1 MKKWSFL
8 PKSSTMQMSAKE
20 SIQYNNRKLKRW
32 QWQRQQERE
41 KNNVFRLAKQQLC
54 SCIMLFCWFICRC
67 CMITM
72 WKSLN
77 SRFVENVNTRRWL
90 SFSFPELW
98 YSLLE
103 FNSRKICQHL
113 KNWMSWNKCD
123 KVWSR
128 VNSFFKWRFHSL
140 CCHCCLSSLTLI
152 AKVYIRKHANR
163 MKCTQSTSHY
173 FF

>member
-1 MKKWSFL
+1 M
-8 PKSSTMQMSAKE
+8 TMATAT
-20 SIQYNNRKLKRW
+20 RTG
-32 QWQRQQERE
+32 

-54 SCIMLFCWFICRC
+54 SCIMLFCTFICHC

-72 WKSLN
+72 WKCLN

-103 FNSRKICQHL
+103 FNSTKICQHL
-113 KNWMSWNKCD
+113 MSWMSWNKCD

-140 CCHCCLSSLTLI
+140 RCRCCLSSLTLI
-152 AKVYIRKHANR
+152 AKVIRKHANR